1 MRILNDEVLLR
12 PGAHPAVLGVAL
24 SEPMDSGAPQVL
36 LEIHWHSLSDLIR
49 SAGDTGAGRRF
60 ISLPGDGRDAG
71 TLVAR
76 RVTPRLR

>member
-12 PGAHPAVLGVAL
+12 LGAHPAVLGVAL
-24 SEPMDSGAPQVL
+24 SERWTRAPRKSL

-49 SAGDTGAGRRF
+49 FAGDTGAGRRF

>member
-1 MRILNDEVLLR
+1 MGILNDEVLLR
-12 PGAHPAVLGVAL
+12 LGRIPRSSASRSPNRWTPAPRK
-24 SEPMDSGAPQVL
+24 SL
-36 LEIHWHSLSDLIR
+36 LEIHWHNLSDLIR
-49 SAGDTGAGRRF
+49 FAGDTGAGRRF